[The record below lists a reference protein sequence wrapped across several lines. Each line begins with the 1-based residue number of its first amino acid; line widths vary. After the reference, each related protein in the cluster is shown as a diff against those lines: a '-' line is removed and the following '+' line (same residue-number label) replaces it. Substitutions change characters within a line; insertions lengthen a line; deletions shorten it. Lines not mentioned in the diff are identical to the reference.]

1 MSVCLLLCLAQEKM
15 AVEEEAKRRTLL
27 RYVHAVKAVANWDGE
42 APSDRGMLQLPDSN
56 VSDEEAHAIAALLK
70 GNQTITELN
79 LRANKVSDE
88 GARALAAVL
97 SGRTALRVVDLRGN
111 MVSRSGIRAL
121 AEALERNDKVR
132 HVYVHAGG
140 KVEALGTGGAE
151 PIKPPTQAPAPM
163 LTVETVCVVDVR
175 ENVPPGKTKADDLA
189 GVKPSVASGSTAAA
203 ALPTASG
210 ARNGGDKPAPSQ
222 HKLSTSPARNSKA
235 AELERRD
242 RLRAEKEEQVKLA
255 KREMGWEGRAGGLE
269 VRKAESTGVGKDAQG
284 LERSRSASGGRP
296 ITPGHAAEA
305 KDPSHDRALTTTSP
319 ILPAAPGVG
328 PAIPKKTS

>member
-1 MSVCLLLCLAQEKM
+1 
-15 AVEEEAKRRTLL
+15 
-27 RYVHAVKAVANWDGE
+27 
-42 APSDRGMLQLPDSN
+42 MLQLPDSN

-151 PIKPPTQAPAPM
+151 QSKPPTQAPAPM

-189 GVKPSVASGSTAAA
+189 GLKPSPAA

-210 ARNGGDKPAPSQ
+210 ARNGGEKPVPSQ

-269 VRKAESTGVGKDAQG
+269 VRKAESTGAGKDAQG

-296 ITPGHAAEA
+296 ITPAHAAEA
-305 KDPSHDRALTTTSP
+305 KDPSHDRGLTTTSP
-319 ILPAAPGVG
+319 ILPAAPGLG
-328 PAIPKKTS
+328 PAVPKKTS